1 MSDTPSKQQ
10 IRAAVNDFLQRELP
24 QIQMHGGESTVAEID
39 MEDKSVTIQL
49 SGACGGCGISP
60 MTIQAMKKR
69 LPQQVDGVKAVHA
82 ETVLDDTQPQ
92 DSEEEDN
99 GGVQSPF

>member
-10 IRAAVNDFLQRELP
+10 VRAMVNNFLQQELP
-24 QIQMHGGESTVAEID
+24 QIQMHGGESAVTEID
-39 MEDKSVTIQL
+39 MEEESVTIQL
-49 SGACGGCGISP
+49 SGACGGCGVSP

-69 LPQQVDGVKAVHA
+69 LPQDIDVVETVHV

-92 DSEEEDN
+92 DNEEDDDS
-99 GGVQSPF
+99 GVKSPF